1 MKAGFFKLNVG
12 SHPVLCYSWSK
23 YSKSKTNIDQI
34 ETNDSESDDIISYD
48 RDSFNSNLNNSKT
61 VKSVTLAFCSIQ
73 KLLIR
78 DIHTNLGIP
87 NLSQSPDIG
96 KNSDGSI
103 SDFWISGQFLI
114 SSKTS
119 DDIDMKLG
127 SVTKIDKRK
136 TKTTKKFH
144 DDVMSANCDVIIIF
158 AIYSQFGTIWILDS
172 THMVC
177 KCCIVINGKLLS
189 CKNWKQNFKKISSP
203 ALMRLLWV
211 SYYFCQKMLICCQK
225 LLTSAKL
232 RRSCTFSERYIF
244 WKERYIF
251 WNYAFTYQILSF

>member
-1 MKAGFFKLNVG
+1 MKAGFLKLNVG

-48 RDSFNSNLNNSKT
+48 RDSFNSNRNNSET
-61 VKSVTLAFCSIQ
+61 VKSGTLAFCSIQ
-73 KLLIR
+73 DFLSETFIPTLVSLIC
-78 DIHTNLGIP
+78 P
-87 NLSQSPDIG
+87 NLQILG
-96 KNSDGSI
+96 KTQMGVFPI
-103 SDFWISGQFLI
+103 SGISGQFLI

-136 TKTTKKFH
+136 TKTTKKFL

-158 AIYSQFGTIWILDS
+158 AIYSQFGTIRILDS

-177 KCCIVINGKLLS
+177 KCCIVINGKLSS
-189 CKNWKQNFKKISSP
+189 CKNWKQNLKKISNS
-203 ALMRLLWV
+203 ALMLLLWV